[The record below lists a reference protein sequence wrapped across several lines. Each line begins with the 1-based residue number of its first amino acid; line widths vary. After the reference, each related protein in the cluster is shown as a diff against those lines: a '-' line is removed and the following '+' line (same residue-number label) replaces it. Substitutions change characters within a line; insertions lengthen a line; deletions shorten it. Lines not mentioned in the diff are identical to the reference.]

1 MGIFDMKSKKSK
13 TSAAELKENNGSD
26 KSIAKRFDNLKSTPT
41 IISKDLVIEGE
52 VSSAGVLEVEGS
64 IKGNIKGNIVVLR
77 ESGSIYGEVIAES
90 ISIRGNFSG
99 KVRSNSINISGKAKV
114 SGEIEYNTL
123 SVEDGACIDGQFK
136 RMNSDNQA
144 KSENDDSKEK

>member
-1 MGIFDMKSKKSK
+1 MAFLDRKSKKAKAS
-13 TSAAELKENNGSD
+13 AELKENNNSD
-26 KSIAKRFDNLKSTPT
+26 KSITKRFENLKSTPT
-41 IISKDLVIEGE
+41 IISKDLIIEGE
-52 VSSAGVLEVEGS
+52 VSSAGVLEVEGT

-77 ESGSIYGEVIAES
+77 ESGSIFGEVIAES
-90 ISIRGNFSG
+90 ISIRGNFNG

-136 RMNSDNQA
+136 RMTSSDTAIAQTEAN
-144 KSENDDSKEK
+144 